1 MASCDNRINCH
12 IQITLR
18 ALFTTEKWAPQKRV
32 CKPYKSE
39 AEVQVVQV
47 NKMTGLQNIRSRRA
61 LQGQDKQSVVFPWC
75 FDAWGTGG
83 RRRTQ
88 LAGGQALLSA
98 THSVTHSAGAINVS
112 KKKKKVQMGR
122 TVGRGVGLRGPDQPV
137 SKVRTA
143 ASFTALIQMLQC
155 TFQRHAFSA
164 SQLKMQKTKSGIQS
178 KLSLASCFKWGTACR
193 SISHIL

>member
-61 LQGQDKQSVVFPWC
+61 FQGQDKQSVVFPWC

-83 RRRTQ
+83 RCRTQ

-112 KKKKKVQMGR
+112 KKKKSADGTHSWKGCGSQRSRSAGLKGEDCRELHR
-122 TVGRGVGLRGPDQPV
+122 TH
-137 SKVRTA
+137 TN
-143 ASFTALIQMLQC
+143 ASMYFSETRILG
-155 TFQRHAFSA
+155 FSA
-164 SQLKMQKTKSGIQS
+164 QNAENKERNSIKVVF
-178 KLSLASCFKWGTACR
+178 SLM
-193 SISHIL
+193 L

>member
-18 ALFTTEKWAPQKRV
+18 SLFTTEKWAPQKRV

-83 RRRTQ
+83 RCRTQ

-112 KKKKKVQMGR
+112 KKKKKSRWDAQLEGVWVSEVQISR
-122 TVGRGVGLRGPDQPV
+122 SQRWGLPRASPHSYKCFNVLFRDTHSRLLS
-137 SKVRTA
+137 SKCRK
-143 ASFTALIQMLQC
+143 
-155 TFQRHAFSA
+155 QRAEFN
-164 SQLKMQKTKSGIQS
+164 QS
-178 KLSLASCFKWGTACR
+178 CL
-193 SISHIL
+193 

>member
-1 MASCDNRINCH
+1 
-12 IQITLR
+12 
-18 ALFTTEKWAPQKRV
+18 
-32 CKPYKSE
+32 
-39 AEVQVVQV
+39 
-47 NKMTGLQNIRSRRA
+47 MTGLQNIRSRRA
-61 LQGQDKQSVVFPWC
+61 FQGQDKQSVVFPWC

-88 LAGGQALLSA
+88 LAGGQAPLSA

-112 KKKKKVQMGR
+112 KKKSVHMGC

-143 ASFTALIQMLQC
+143 ASFTARIQMLQC

-178 KLSLASCFKWGTACR
+178 KLSLASCFK
-193 SISHIL
+193 